1 MTADLP
7 RRLFAEIL
15 GTALLFTTV
24 IGSGI
29 MAETLAGG
37 NVAVALLGNTLAVA
51 AMLYVLITM
60 LGPVSGAHFNPAVT
74 LVLLLQREIGRR
86 DAALYIVAQLVG
98 GVAGVV
104 LTHAMFGRPLIEE
117 ATQMRSGAGL
127 WLGEAVASFVL
138 LMTILGVRPHAPGQ
152 VPVAVAAVIAGA
164 IWFTSSTCFANPA
177 ITLARALSDS
187 FTGIRP
193 IDAPAFIG
201 AQFAGALLAM
211 WCASWLFAPADRR

>member
-1 MTADLP
+1 VTIDLP
-7 RRLFAEIL
+7 RRLFAEVL

-29 MAETLAGG
+29 MAEQLAGG
-37 NVAVALLGNTLAVA
+37 NVAVALIGNTLAVA

-74 LVLLLQREIGRR
+74 LVLRLLGEIGRR
-86 DAALYIVAQLVG
+86 DAALYVVAQLAG

-117 ATQMRSGAGL
+117 ATQVRSGAGL

-193 IDAPAFIG
+193 MDAPAFIA

-211 WCASWLFAPADRR
+211 WCARWLYASPDGR

>member
-1 MTADLP
+1 VTIDLP
-7 RRLFAEIL
+7 RRLAAEVL

-29 MAETLAGG
+29 MAEQLAGG

-74 LVLLLQREIGRR
+74 LVLRLLGEIGRR
-86 DAALYIVAQLVG
+86 DAGLYVVAQLAG

-117 ATQMRSGAGL
+117 ATQVRSGAGL

-138 LMTILGVRPHAPGQ
+138 VMTILGVRPHAPGQ

-193 IDAPAFIG
+193 VDSPAFIA

-211 WCASWLFAPADRR
+211 GCARWLFRG

>member
-1 MTADLP
+1 MNVDLP
-7 RRLFAEIL
+7 RRLAAEVL

-29 MAETLAGG
+29 MAEQLAGG

-74 LVLLLQREIGRR
+74 LVLRLLGEIGRR
-86 DAALYIVAQLVG
+86 DAALYVVAQLAG

-117 ATQMRSGAGL
+117 ATQVRSGAGL

-138 LMTILGVRPHAPGQ
+138 VMTILGVRPHAPGQ

-193 IDAPAFIG
+193 VDAPAFMA

-211 WCASWLFAPADRR
+211 GCARWLFRG

>member
-1 MTADLP
+1 MNVDLP
-7 RRLFAEIL
+7 RRLVAEVL

-29 MAETLAGG
+29 MAEQLAGG
-37 NVAVALLGNTLAVA
+37 NVAVALIGNTLAVA

-74 LVLLLQREIGRR
+74 LVLRLLGEIGGC
-86 DAALYIVAQLVG
+86 DAVLYVLAQLVG

-117 ATQMRSGAGL
+117 ATQVRSGAGL

-138 LMTILGVRPHAPGQ
+138 LMTILGIRPHTPGQ

-193 IDAPAFIG
+193 VDAPAFIA

-211 WCASWLFAPADRR
+211 WCAGWLFKPPDYR

>member
-1 MTADLP
+1 VNVDLP
-7 RRLFAEIL
+7 RRLAAEVL

-29 MAETLAGG
+29 MAEQLAGG

-74 LVLLLQREIGRR
+74 LVLRLLGEIGRR
-86 DAALYIVAQLVG
+86 DAALYVVAQLAG

-117 ATQMRSGAGL
+117 ATQVRSGAGL

-138 LMTILGVRPHAPGQ
+138 VMTILGVRPHAPGQ

-193 IDAPAFIG
+193 VDAPAFMA

-211 WCASWLFAPADRR
+211 GCARWLFRG

>member
-1 MTADLP
+1 MTIDLP
-7 RRLFAEIL
+7 RRLFAEVL

-29 MAETLAGG
+29 MAEQLAGG
-37 NVAVALLGNTLAVA
+37 NVAVALIGNTLAVA

-74 LVLLLQREIGRR
+74 LVLRLLGEIGRR
-86 DAALYIVAQLVG
+86 DAALYVVAQLAG

-117 ATQMRSGAGL
+117 ATQVRSGAGL

-164 IWFTSSTCFANPA
+164 IWFTSSNCFANPA

-193 IDAPAFIG
+193 VDAPAFIA

-211 WCASWLFAPADRR
+211 WCARWLYASPDSR